1 MPADALP
8 ARLILASSS
17 TYRQDMLQRLRLPFE
32 AINPDVDETPLPNEA
47 PVSLA
52 RRLALA
58 KARAVKKSILA
69 PTVVIGAD
77 QVLELRGQP
86 MGKPGDRTRAKQQLL
101 QLSGQC
107 VTFHS
112 ALAVVSQTE
121 DQLAVSACQV
131 TFRELTPAQI
141 DRYLD
146 LEAPFDTAGSAK
158 AEGLGIALL
167 ASLQSTDPTAII
179 GLPLI
184 ELTRMLA
191 KAGMDPLDFASL
203 SHLQATP

>member
-17 TYRQDMLQRLRLPFE
+17 TYRQQMLQRLMLPFE
-32 AINPDVDETPLPNEA
+32 AISPDVDETPLPNEA
-47 PVSLA
+47 PASLA
-52 RRLALA
+52 RRLALT
-58 KARAVKKSILA
+58 KARAIDKNTLA
-69 PTVVIGAD
+69 PAVVIGAD
-77 QVLELRGQP
+77 QVLELHSQP
-86 MGKPGDRTRAKQQLL
+86 MGKPGNRARARQQLL

-112 ALAVVSQTE
+112 ALAVVSQTSE
-121 DQLAVSACQV
+121 QLAVSTCQV
-131 TFRELTPAQI
+131 TFRELTLAQI
-141 DRYLD
+141 DRYLEI
-146 LEAPFDTAGSAK
+146 EAPFDTAGSAK

-167 ASLQSTDPTAII
+167 SSLQSTDPTAII

-191 KAGMDPLDFASL
+191 KAGMDPLDFA
-203 SHLQATP
+203 